1 MGVTH
6 WVTHPILNHRSP
18 VKHVVFAHR
27 KLSYGGGERV
37 LLEQVAALAGLPVKA
52 TVLFRKEPG
61 RRDIE
66 SELRARN
73 PNLAE
78 VLHRPGAI
86 GAFRWLWKARPDL
99 LVLCNHKGVQRALPW
114 LARFGVRIPCLLTLH
129 EHYERHLRKYR
140 GVRNLV
146 DRWICTY
153 DFSAAV
159 REHLSAAPCSII
171 HPLYPRD
178 EVVPVDVGSRRAAR
192 RALGVPEEAVVVGY
206 AGQMD
211 ARKATCDV
219 VRFASRLRERVK
231 GPLHLLLAG
240 REDASYA
247 QELQDVLED
256 EGWSGHCTRTGPLKD
271 LSPAFAAL
279 DLYVMTSR
287 NEGFF
292 PIALI
297 EALERGV
304 PVVAPTVGG
313 IGSVLKDG
321 EGGFLLH
328 KPDDRQAVPAALLE
342 AAAARLAPLLADAGV
357 WEIQRAKAHAFGTS
371 LTRDY
376 DAAARFREAV
386 AAWL

>member
-1 MGVTH
+1 
-6 WVTHPILNHRSP
+6 

-27 KLSYGGGERV
+27 KLSFGGGERV
-37 LLEQVAALAGLPVKA
+37 LIEQVAALAELPVQV

-61 RRDIE
+61 KRDIE
-66 SELRARN
+66 PELRARN
-73 PNLAE
+73 PNVME
-78 VLHRPGAI
+78 VLHLPGAI
-86 GAFRWLWKARPDL
+86 GAFRWLWKTRPEL

-114 LARFGVRIPCLLTLH
+114 LARLGVRIPTVLTLH

-146 DRWICTY
+146 DRWLCTY
-153 DFSAAV
+153 DFTAAV

-171 HPLYPRD
+171 HPLYPRA
-178 EVVPVDVGSRRAAR
+178 EVEMVDAEARRAAR
-192 RALGVPEEAVVVGY
+192 RALCVPEDATVVGY

-211 ARKATCDV
+211 ARKATADV
-219 VRFASRLRERVK
+219 IRFAARLGERLT

-240 REDASYA
+240 REDPAYA
-247 QELQDVLED
+247 HEIQGALEAEGLLGRCTRIGPLQDLA
-256 EGWSGHCTRTGPLKD
+256 
-271 LSPAFAAL
+271 PAFAAL

-287 NEGFF
+287 NEGYF

-304 PVVAPTVGG
+304 PVLAPTVGG

-321 EGGFLLH
+321 EGGFLMA
-328 KPDDRQAVPAALLE
+328 KPDDRQSVPQPLLV
-342 AAAARLAPLLADAGV
+342 AAAGRLAPLFAEPAA
-357 WEIQRAKAHAFGTS
+357 WEIQRAKAHAFATA

-376 DAAARFREAV
+376 DAAAKFREAV
-386 AAWL
+386 AQWL

>member
-1 MGVTH
+1 M
-6 WVTHPILNHRSP
+6 
-18 VKHVVFAHR
+18 KHVVFAHR

-37 LLEQVAALAGLPVKA
+37 LLEQVAALAGLPVKV

-66 SELRARN
+66 PELRARN

-78 VLHRPGAI
+78 VLHLPGAI

-114 LARFGVRIPCLLTLH
+114 LARFGVRIPCVLTLH

-146 DRWICTY
+146 DRWLCTY
-153 DFSAAV
+153 DFTAAV

-171 HPLYPRD
+171 HPLYPRAK
-178 EVVPVDVGSRRAAR
+178 VDMVDATARRAAR
-192 RALGVPEEAVVVGY
+192 CALRVPEDAAVVGY

-211 ARKATCDV
+211 ARKATVDV
-219 VRFASRLRERVK
+219 IRFASRLA
-231 GPLHLLLAG
+231 GQLSGDFHLLLAG

-247 QELQDVLED
+247 REIQDALED
-256 EGWSGHCTRTGPLKD
+256 EHLVEHCTRTGPLKD
-271 LSPAFAAL
+271 LAPAFAAL

-304 PVVAPTVGG
+304 PVLAPTVGG

-321 EGGFLLH
+321 EGGFLLQ
-328 KPDDRQAVPAALLE
+328 KPDDRQAVPEALLE
-342 AAAARLAPLLADAGV
+342 AAAARLAPLLADAEA
-357 WEIQRAKAHAFGTS
+357 WENQRAKAHGFGTA

-376 DAAARFREAV
+376 DAAAKFREAV
-386 AAWL
+386 AEWL

>member
-1 MGVTH
+1 
-6 WVTHPILNHRSP
+6 

-27 KLSYGGGERV
+27 KLSFGGGERV
-37 LLEQVAALAGLPVKA
+37 LIEQVAALAGLPVKVS
-52 TVLFRKEPG
+52 VLFRKEPG

-66 SELRARN
+66 PELRERN

-78 VLHRPGAI
+78 VLHLPGALAA
-86 GAFRWLWKARPDL
+86 GRWLWKRRPDL

-114 LARFGVRIPCLLTLH
+114 LARLGLRIPTVLTLH

-140 GVRNLV
+140 GVRDLV

-153 DFSAAV
+153 DFTAAV
-159 REHLSAAPCSII
+159 RKQLGAAPCSII
-171 HPLYPRD
+171 HPLYPRP
-178 EVVPVDVGSRRAAR
+178 EAAAATAEQRRAAR
-192 RALGVPEEAVVVGY
+192 RQLGLPEEGTVLGYVG
-206 AGQMD
+206 QID
-211 ARKATCDV
+211 ARKDPAGV
-219 VRFASRLRERVK
+219 VRFAEAL
-231 GPLHLLLAG
+231 GGAHLLFAG
-240 REDASYA
+240 REETATAEALDARLAASP
-247 QELQDVLED
+247 LRDHTL
-256 EGWSGHCTRTGPLKD
+256 RLGPQAD
-271 LSPAFAAL
+271 LGPAFTAL

-304 PVVAPTVGG
+304 PVLAPTVGG
-313 IGSVLKDG
+313 VGTVLKDG
-321 EGGFLLH
+321 EGGFLLQ
-328 KPDDRQAVPAALLE
+328 KPDDRRPVPGPLLE
-342 AAAARLAPLLADAGV
+342 AAARRLAPLMADPAA
-357 WEIQRAKAHAFGTS
+357 WEAQRRMAHAFGTA